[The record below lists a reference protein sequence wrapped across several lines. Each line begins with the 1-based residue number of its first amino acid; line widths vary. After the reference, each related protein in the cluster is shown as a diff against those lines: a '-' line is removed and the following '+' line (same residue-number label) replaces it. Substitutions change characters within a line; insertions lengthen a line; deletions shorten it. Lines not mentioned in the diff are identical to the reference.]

1 MASFWDKIKQYYLQG
16 NAVVRLIFLNIIVF
30 LLMRLVFALM
40 GLTGHDGKTVLD
52 WIQLPALTMT
62 FLERPWTLITYMFV
76 HFKLMHLLM
85 NMMLLYFF
93 GTLFLRWFSE
103 RQLLVYYLI
112 GGLSG
117 GLFFILGYMLFPTLS
132 TDILPA
138 PLIGASASV
147 MALCI
152 TITFYRPDENI
163 PMFLF
168 GNVKLKFIA
177 TVLIAID
184 LLSINKTNAGVGLAH
199 LGGIM
204 SGLMLGFSLKNGKDM
219 FAWVNDFFVRKPKM
233 KIKYNRAKSESANRE
248 PNVDQ
253 EYRNRKKRDT
263 DRMDAILDKVKQS
276 GYDSLSKDEKRELF
290 DFSKK

>member
-16 NAVVRLIFLNIIVF
+16 NAVVRLIFLNVIVF
-30 LLMRLVFALM
+30 LLMRLIFALM
-40 GLTGHDGKTVLD
+40 GLTGHDGENVLD
-52 WIQLPALTMT
+52 WIQLPALTVS

-103 RQLLVYYLI
+103 RQLLVYYLV

-117 GLFFILGYMLFPTLS
+117 GLFFILGYMLFPALS
-132 TDILPA
+132 ADVLPA

-147 MALCI
+147 MAICI
-152 TITFYRPDENI
+152 TLTFYRPDENI

-168 GNVKLKFIA
+168 GNVRLKYIA
-177 TVLIAID
+177 IVLIAID
-184 LLSINKTNAGVGLAH
+184 LLSIDKTNAGVGLAH

-219 FAWVNDFFVRKPKM
+219 FAWVNGFFVRKPKM
-233 KIKYNRAKSESANRE
+233 KIKYNRAKSENANRE
-248 PNVDQ
+248 PDVDQ

-263 DRMDAILDKVKQS
+263 VRMDAILDKVKQS
-276 GYDSLSKDEKRELF
+276 GYDSLSKDEKKELF